1 MNNEEFNRIEYFE
14 NLILMLREL
23 DTKKNSSDSIRD
35 VLNFIADNLET
46 YTEDIKAINML
57 KDFIKEDE

>member
-1 MNNEEFNRIEYFE
+1 MNNEEFNKIEYFE

-23 DTKKNSSDSIRD
+23 DTKKNSSEAIRD

>member
-1 MNNEEFNRIEYFE
+1 MNNEEFNKIEYFE

-23 DTKKNSSDSIRD
+23 DTKKNSSEALRE
-35 VLNFIADNLET
+35 VLNFIADNLEN
-46 YTEDIKAINML
+46 YTEDIRAINML